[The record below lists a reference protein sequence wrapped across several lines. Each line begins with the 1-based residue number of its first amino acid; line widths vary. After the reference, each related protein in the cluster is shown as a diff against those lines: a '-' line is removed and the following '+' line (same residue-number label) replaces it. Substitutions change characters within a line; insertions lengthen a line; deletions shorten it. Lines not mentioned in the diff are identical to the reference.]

1 MTAGAGDAIVATV
14 PTWRRDLVIEAD
26 VIEEIARVHGYEE
39 IPPTLPDT
47 QPPPWRPSPLEL
59 REAVRETLVGCR
71 PVRGRHP
78 CARGP
83 RPARPFGWATPAEAA
98 DGEVV
103 AAGDP
108 ITVQNPISPEHA
120 VLRQG
125 LVGSLTEVVAGNVRN
140 GRSDLGLFEVGKG
153 YGRAGSGPLE
163 WWRLGIALAGNR
175 EPAAWN
181 RAARAADLDD
191 LKGIVELLAIRLQ
204 LGRPEWTPLGDEP
217 LLHPGRSAVARARRA
232 DGAIGLVGRVGE
244 LHPSLVERLDLRL
257 DRLLVAELSI
267 GGLSGGQ
274 LPVARIAPIVRHPAV
289 ERDLAVIVAEPVA
302 AAAVEAVIRRS
313 AGPLLVDL
321 RLFDIYRGAPLAA
334 GEKSLA
340 ERLVL
345 RSADRTLTDP
355 EVEAIVAGVTAAL
368 SAELGARLRT

>member
-1 MTAGAGDAIVATV
+1 MGG
-14 PTWRRDLVIEAD
+14 
-26 VIEEIARVHGYEE
+26 IAEGGW
-39 IPPTLPDT
+39 P
-47 QPPPWRPSPLEL
+47 
-59 REAVRETLVGCR
+59 A
-71 PVRGRHP
+71 
-78 CARGP
+78 ARG
-83 RPARPFGWATPAEAA
+83 AVEALH
-98 DGEVV
+98 
-103 AAGDP
+103 AAL
-108 ITVQNPISPEHA
+108 H
-120 VLRQG
+120 L
-125 LVGSLTEVVAGNVRN
+125 
-140 GRSDLGLFEVGKG
+140 DLET
-153 YGRAGSGPLE
+153 R
-163 WWRLGIALAGNR
+163 
-175 EPAAWN
+175 
-181 RAARAADLDD
+181 RAALP
-191 LKGIVELLAIRLQ
+191 Q
-204 LGRPEWTPLGDEP
+204 
-217 LLHPGRSAVARARRA
+217 LHPGKAAQTDA
-232 DGAIGLVGRVGE
+232 GWFGE

-345 RSADRTLTDP
+345 RSAERTLTDP
-355 EVEAIVAGVTAAL
+355 EVEAIVAGVTEAL

>member
-1 MTAGAGDAIVATV
+1 MAG
-14 PTWRRDLVIEAD
+14 P
-26 VIEEIARVHGYEE
+26 
-39 IPPTLPDT
+39 
-47 QPPPWRPSPLEL
+47 
-59 REAVRETLVGCR
+59 
-71 PVRGRHP
+71 
-78 CARGP
+78 
-83 RPARPFGWATPAEAA
+83 
-98 DGEVV
+98 
-103 AAGDP
+103 
-108 ITVQNPISPEHA
+108 
-120 VLRQG
+120 
-125 LVGSLTEVVAGNVRN
+125 
-140 GRSDLGLFEVGKG
+140 
-153 YGRAGSGPLE
+153 E

-217 LLHPGRSAVARARRA
+217 LLHPGRSAVALARRA
-232 DGAIGLVGRVGE
+232 DGAIGLVGHVGE

-345 RSADRTLTDP
+345 RSAERTLTDP